1 LGGNGKP
8 FLKAI
13 LIARH
18 FQLKGGGPMK
28 EVEEQEAVQALRKQ
42 VQEGVFL
49 IVETGEKKNL
59 MTIGWALSGY
69 VWRRST
75 IMVAVRNSRFTYGL
89 IEKAD
94 SFTVGVPSGN
104 MEKSLQIC
112 GSKSGRDIDK
122 FRECRLETRPAKKVT
137 TPILQIPG
145 YHIEC
150 RITCKVP
157 MDPKNMLPELET
169 LYPARDYHT
178 LYFGEILACSFI
190 E

>member
-1 LGGNGKP
+1 
-8 FLKAI
+8 
-13 LIARH
+13 
-18 FQLKGGGPMK
+18 MK
-28 EVEEQEAVQALRKQ
+28 EIKEQEAVQALMKQ
-42 VQEGVFL
+42 IQEGVFL
-49 IVETGEKKNL
+49 VVKAGDRTNL

-94 SFTVGVPSGN
+94 SFTINVPSRN

-112 GSKSGRDIDK
+112 GSKSGRDTNK
-122 FRECRLETRPAKKVT
+122 FQECRLATQPAKKVT

-150 RITCKVP
+150 RIICKVP

-190 E
+190 D